1 MDHSTTIVIRGQSA
15 LAFHVAFPIMNA
27 THMCEAHVD
36 ATRKF
41 AEAADEQVRTLQV
54 ATCLSGNTGKALGEK
69 IVGLIEVGNGYAVD
83 LGIQLCNAI
92 FRTHNQFWEDYQDQR
107 RGKSVVMATAEV
119 MEARRGLLEERLT
132 AAEEAAEAVKFHLDS
147 LDCADE
153 RRLAGELFYSI
164 VEGAVKE
171 AQSSVTF
178 ALGKYQV
185 TVSDEQ
191 LKATVDEA
199 INYFV
204 QVGGMT
210 QEAAE
215 AKITEVL
222 GATDEDRKAKMV
234 AAEQAALMLD
244 SQGTKDGALL
254 AAGNEL
260 DIIEQGVQL
269 LTDFISNPL
278 PVYETPAVETPEA
291 AAEATSEA
299 AEATSEAAAET
310 PTEAVPPA
318 ASQAADPAPPA
329 AADSEAP
336 KGE

>member
-1 MDHSTTIVIRGQSA
+1 MDHNTTIVIRGQSA

-27 THMCEAHVD
+27 VHMCEAHVD

-69 IVGLIEVGNGYAVD
+69 IIGLIEVGNGYAVD

-107 RGKSVVMATAEV
+107 RGKSAAMATTEA

-132 AAEEAAEAVKFHLDS
+132 AAEGSAEAVKFHLDS

-171 AQSSVTF
+171 ARSSVNI
-178 ALGKYQV
+178 ALGKYAV
-185 TVSDEQ
+185 TVSDQQ

-199 INYFV
+199 LNYFV

-222 GATDEDRKAKMV
+222 GATDEERKAKMV

-254 AAGNEL
+254 SAGNEL
-260 DIIEQGVQL
+260 DIIEKGVQL

-278 PVYETPAVETPEA
+278 PVYETPAAETPEA
-291 AAEATSEA
+291 AAEKPEA
-299 AEATSEAAAET
+299 VAEA

-318 ASQAADPAPPA
+318 ASQAADPAPQT